1 MTTQFEERPTD
12 PSSRGSEETAK
23 DKVVAKA
30 GETLEQGKEKAG
42 EVAGQARGAFART
55 VDERSSELGGRI
67 GTAAESA
74 RRMADQLREEG
85 QAGPAGI
92 ADQAA
97 ERAERLGSYL
107 RASDGDRLVRDV
119 EGFARRQPWAV
130 ATGAFVLGII
140 GARFLKASS
149 ERRADVDG
157 AFTRRPNDGESVP
170 IGAGEGLGP
179 VGSPSLGGASPGGSV
194 NYGG

>member
-12 PSSRGSEETAK
+12 TSSGGSEETAK

-30 GETLEQGKEKAG
+30 GEALEQGKEKAG

-55 VDERSSELGGRI
+55 VDERSSELGDRI
-67 GTAAESA
+67 GTVAEST

-107 RASDGDRLVRDV
+107 RESDGDRLVRDV

-130 ATGAFVLGII
+130 AAGAFVLGIM
-140 GARFLKASS
+140 GARFLKASA
-149 ERRADVDG
+149 ERRADIEG
-157 AFTRRPNDGESVP
+157 TFTRSANGGESVAG
-170 IGAGEGLGP
+170 GAGGGLRP

>member
-1 MTTQFEERPTD
+1 VTTQFEERPTD
-12 PSSRGSEETAK
+12 PSSGGSEETAK

-30 GETLEQGKEKAG
+30 GEALEQGKEKAG

-55 VDERSSELGGRI
+55 VDQRSSELGGRI
-67 GTAAESA
+67 GTVAESA

-92 ADQAA
+92 ADQTAA
-97 ERAERLGSYL
+97 RAERLGSYL
-107 RASDGDRLVRDV
+107 RESDGDRLVRDV

-130 ATGAFVLGII
+130 AAGAFVLGIM
-140 GARFLKASS
+140 GARFLKASA
-149 ERRADVDG
+149 ERRADFDG
-157 AFTRRPNDGESVP
+157 TFTRGANGGEPVA
-170 IGAGEGLGP
+170 GGTGEGLRS
-179 VGSPSLGGASPGGSV
+179 VGSPSLDTASPGGSV

>member
-12 PSSRGSEETAK
+12 PSSGGSEEQAK

-30 GETLEQGKEKAG
+30 GEALEQGKEKAG

-55 VDERSSELGGRI
+55 VDQRSSELGGRI
-67 GTAAESA
+67 GTVAESA

-85 QAGPAGI
+85 QAGPAGV
-92 ADQAA
+92 ADQTA

-107 RASDGDRLVRDV
+107 RESDGDRLVRDV

-130 ATGAFVLGII
+130 AAGAFVLGIM
-140 GARFLKASS
+140 GARFLKASA
-149 ERRADVDG
+149 ERRADFDG
-157 AFTRRPNDGESVP
+157 TFTRGANGGESVA
-170 IGAGEGLGP
+170 GGTGEGLRP
-179 VGSPSLGGASPGGSV
+179 VGSPSLDTAAPGGSV

>member
-1 MTTQFEERPTD
+1 MTTQFEEGPTA
-12 PSSRGSEETAK
+12 PSSGGSEETAK

-30 GETLEQGKEKAG
+30 GGALEQGKEKAG
-42 EVAGQARGAFART
+42 EVAGHARGAFART

-67 GTAAESA
+67 GTVAESA
-74 RRMADQLREEG
+74 RRMADQLREED

-107 RASDGDRLVRDV
+107 RESDGDRLVRDV

-130 ATGAFVLGII
+130 AAGAFVLGIM
-140 GARFLKASS
+140 GARFLKASA
-149 ERRADVDG
+149 ERRADLEG
-157 AFTRRPNDGESVP
+157 AFTRGANGGESVA
-170 IGAGEGLGP
+170 GGTGEGLRP
-179 VGSPSLGGASPGGSV
+179 VASPSLGAASPGGSV